1 LTAII
6 SYVLITTATNNNGC
20 HNQEAQ
26 LCPDY
31 ADQFGVMF
39 LLGKFGAPE
48 KFFASA
54 LTGIFLTGLAAHS
67 ITKTNI
73 KPVMRFIEWIGQKSL
88 DLFILNGFFLLF
100 IEKKFIQQHFKVG
113 TSLLETTVC
122 GHHYLLYSIFPPENH
137 STNNQQPAACLQEII
152 KSSVFSANFLMPHHQ
167 QFTYLRSS
175 NPTSVVS
182 RRLPPLK
189 PAAPFRQKIL
199 FY

>member
-137 STNNQQPAACLQEII
+137 STNNQQPAACLQCFQRE
-152 KSSVFSANFLMPHHQ
+152 FLD
-167 QFTYLRSS
+167 
-175 NPTSVVS
+175 
-182 RRLPPLK
+182 
-189 PAAPFRQKIL
+189 AAPSAIHIPAKLQPDFSGISPLAPAQTCRSISAEDFIL
-199 FY
+199 LNA